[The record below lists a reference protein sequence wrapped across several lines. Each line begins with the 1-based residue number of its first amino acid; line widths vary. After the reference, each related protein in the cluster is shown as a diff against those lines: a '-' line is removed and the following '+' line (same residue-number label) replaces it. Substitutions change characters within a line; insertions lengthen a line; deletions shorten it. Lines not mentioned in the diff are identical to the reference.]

1 MGGEGGEKFEKMQY
15 NPVLQL
21 ITKEYQKNLE
31 ESMKG
36 SQFAFDCVNSL
47 CYKLHKISL
56 NRGGSYILLN
66 D

>member
-1 MGGEGGEKFEKMQY
+1 MQY
-15 NPVLQL
+15 NPLLQL
-21 ITKEYQKNLE
+21 ITKEYQKKLE

-47 CYKLHKISL
+47 CYKLHNISL
-56 NRGGSYILLN
+56 NRGGSHILLN

>member
-1 MGGEGGEKFEKMQY
+1 MIWGGEGGEKFEKMQY

-56 NRGGSYILLN
+56 NKVDHIFS
-66 D
+66 